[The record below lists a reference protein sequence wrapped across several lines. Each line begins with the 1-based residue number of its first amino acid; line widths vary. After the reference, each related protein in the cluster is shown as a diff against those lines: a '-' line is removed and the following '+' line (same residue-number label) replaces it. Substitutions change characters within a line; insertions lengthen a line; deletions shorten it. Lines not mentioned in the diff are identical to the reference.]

1 MEISDVVGLGQSSLY
16 YWFKRK
22 ELILAEL
29 LQQVNRLPLAFAKQL
44 ERAPEGADLQLYRL
58 IRFDVHTV
66 CTFPLE
72 ITEIHRFS
80 HRDPAAFET
89 YWLERAQ
96 LIHAIERF
104 VERGVSSGAFSEVD
118 AYLTAVT
125 IISQDESVQNWYPRP
140 MQPALSVHPKVD
152 RARTYEPKAIA
163 EFVATTDHCRFADQV
178 FAARNAEK
186 AGPERVV
193 AAECSGRRHKANHV
207 GVKGLEPRRATPALS
222 RWILLLSACAAAQM
236 TRAEHHREA
245 HQQTRA

>member
-1 MEISDVVGLGQSSLY
+1 MTSQAGPEKRRVGRPRKRVGPTFAVPPREAILAVAADLFAERGISEVSMMEISEEVGLGQSSLY

-44 ERAPEGADLQLYRL
+44 EARHESADLQLYRL

-96 LIHAIERF
+96 LIHVIERI
-104 VERGVSSGAFSEVD
+104 VERGVSSATFSRVD

-125 IISQDESVQNWYPRP
+125 IIAQDESVQNWYPRP

-152 RARTYEPKAIA
+152 RAKTYEPNVIA
-163 EFVATTDHCRFADQV
+163 EFIATRTVAGLLTESSRL
-178 FAARNAEK
+178 K
-186 AGPERVV
+186 ALRKD
-193 AAECSGRRHKANHV
+193 AQ
-207 GVKGLEPRRATPALS
+207 KGSP
-222 RWILLLSACAAAQM
+222 
-236 TRAEHHREA
+236 
-245 HQQTRA
+245 